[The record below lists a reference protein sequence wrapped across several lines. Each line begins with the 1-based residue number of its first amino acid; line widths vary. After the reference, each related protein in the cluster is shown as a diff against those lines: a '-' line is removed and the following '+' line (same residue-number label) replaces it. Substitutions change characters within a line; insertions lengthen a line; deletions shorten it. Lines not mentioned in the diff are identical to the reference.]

1 MEVNPTPE
9 IATFRQDAGTLLER
23 SCSPVLTTQ
32 LKATALST
40 IPQIQPAERQDRL
53 KEATQ
58 RKLIMSPKHR
68 ARTPNP
74 TSMGKRCRSSEHCGG
89 VNERNDL
96 TCGESASGGGR
107 HKHPRTHTHNQY
119 KCIYI
124 HTYAHMCACVHMYI
138 HISREAESLSL
149 IVSTALQP
157 HGHTSAGPK
166 RLRRP
171 CPVCRCPHANLP

>member
-58 RKLIMSPKHR
+58 RKLIMSPKHH

-107 HKHPRTHTHNQY
+107 HKHPRTHTQSIQMY
-119 KCIYI
+119 IYI
-124 HTYAHMCACVHMYI
+124 YTYICTYVCMCTHVHTYI
-138 HISREAESLSL
+138 ERS
-149 IVSTALQP
+149 
-157 HGHTSAGPK
+157 
-166 RLRRP
+166 
-171 CPVCRCPHANLP
+171 